1 MKGNT
6 YISVNEA
13 TYEAAIPPELMAKYA
28 REDQYGDKITTTFKE
43 VGIDNELDYGPVIPL
58 SYEGANYY
66 LIELEASWKNG
77 EISALIQLGEGL
89 SYPNNT
95 LLTINEAI
103 AFVQSTHPNIAE
115 NEQ

>member
-43 VGIDNELDYGPVIPL
+43 VGIDNELDY
-58 SYEGANYY
+58 
-66 LIELEASWKNG
+66 
-77 EISALIQLGEGL
+77 
-89 SYPNNT
+89 
-95 LLTINEAI
+95 
-103 AFVQSTHPNIAE
+103 
-115 NEQ
+115 

>member
-1 MKGNT
+1 MRGNI
-6 YISVNEA
+6 YISLNAA
-13 TYEAAIPPELMAKYA
+13 TYEGAIPAELMAKYA
-28 REDQYGDKITTTFKE
+28 REDQYGDKISTSFKE

-58 SYEGANYY
+58 TYEDENYY
-66 LIELEASWKNG
+66 LIELDASWKNG
-77 EISALIQLGEGL
+77 EITALLNLGEGL

-103 AFVQSTHPNIAE
+103 AFIQSTHPNIAE